1 MINENL
7 LKIDENKEKL
17 LLEKY
22 ANFYVIFDYW
32 LKLIENGK
40 SVSDFFKKK
49 KYEKI
54 VIYGMASLGKH
65 LKVQLEQHDN
75 IEILYTIE
83 RENIDYQ
90 NQYYLLKEDI
100 KKLPKPDVIIV
111 TPVMEYESITEKLQ
125 ELIECPIISIEE
137 VILSI

>member
-1 MINENL
+1 
-7 LKIDENKEKL
+7 
-17 LLEKY
+17 
-22 ANFYVIFDYW
+22 
-32 LKLIENGK
+32 
-40 SVSDFFKKK
+40 
-49 KYEKI
+49 
-54 VIYGMASLGKH
+54 MASLGKH